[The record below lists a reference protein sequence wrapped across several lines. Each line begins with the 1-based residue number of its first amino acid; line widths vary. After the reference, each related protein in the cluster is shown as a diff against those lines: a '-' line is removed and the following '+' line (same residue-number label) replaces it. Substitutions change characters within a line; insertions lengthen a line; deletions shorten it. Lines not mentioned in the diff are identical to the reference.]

1 MSTLKLAIGNKNY
14 SSWSLRPWM
23 LLRHLG
29 LAFEEV
35 LLQLDTP
42 QFKSQVAAWSPAA
55 RVPVLRDGDLA
66 IWDSLAICE
75 YASELAAGR
84 GWPREPAARARA
96 RSLACEMHSG
106 FQALR
111 SQWGSATRDTSWTA
125 ATPPTSSDLPLA
137 GAAVVA
143 AGPGLRTTVT
153 IAAPTTQVVGTLVYS
168 GSGGPDE
175 AVLAGDGGRLADG
188 DLGGGG
194 TELLVPGTR
203 VGGRRVD
210 VTVPAGAQQEI
221 ALDGLDGAAVAW
233 ATWQAAEGS
242 GPASVGHLSIDASAP
257 LASGFPWWP
266 TTSAVRTVPVTAD
279 VGTLLGTG
287 P

>member
-35 LLQLDTP
+35 LLQLDAP

-111 SQWGSATRDTSWTA
+111 SQWGMNARAHNRRTAMTPELAADVARIDAAWSQCRAACGAQGPWLFGSEYTVADAMFAPVVLRFMTYGATLSAPAAAYRDAALADPILREWITA
-125 ATPPTSSDLPLA
+125 AEAEPWTI
-137 GAAVVA
+137 
-143 AGPGLRTTVT
+143 PG
-153 IAAPTTQVVGTLVYS
+153 Y
-168 GSGGPDE
+168 E
-175 AVLAGDGGRLADG
+175 
-188 DLGGGG
+188 
-194 TELLVPGTR
+194 
-203 VGGRRVD
+203 
-210 VTVPAGAQQEI
+210 
-221 ALDGLDGAAVAW
+221 
-233 ATWQAAEGS
+233 
-242 GPASVGHLSIDASAP
+242 
-257 LASGFPWWP
+257 
-266 TTSAVRTVPVTAD
+266 
-279 VGTLLGTG
+279 
-287 P
+287 